1 MTEGLLL
8 NGTGSCPGCPALL
21 QPHSGAGI
29 AGVNIQ
35 LDVRPARSQA
45 LHERHQAGPAQEGTN
60 GGVAGEP

>member
-8 NGTGSCPGCPALL
+8 NGTGSCPGCPALV

-45 LHERHQAGPAQEGTN
+45 LHERHQAGPA
-60 GGVAGEP
+60 